1 MEKIYEIRN
10 SDNTE
15 TYYLIRKEDL
25 SEIGEFKSLTQGLD
39 LIVYVFD
46 KAKQQKRT
54 LQEYQGIFE
63 CLQEIFAIFTL
74 GYPMFLEEELKG
86 KNVLYEVSKITEKGW
101 ELVRAI
107 DGRILWHSQK
117 TIGPFCFKEVFEKI
131 EIIGIQLK
139 EDSPPAYFQELF
151 TAENFLKHE
160 LDEKEINQETY
171 EILDKQLRKIFSEIS
186 SN

>member
-1 MEKIYEIRN
+1 MEKIYEIKS

-25 SEIGEFKSLTQGLD
+25 AEIGEFKSLTQGLD
-39 LIVYVFD
+39 LIVYLFD
-46 KAKQQKRT
+46 KAKQRKRN

-63 CLQEIFAIFTL
+63 SLQEIFAIFTL
-74 GYPMFLEEELKG
+74 GYPMFLKEELEG
-86 KNVLYEVSKITEKGW
+86 KYVLYEISKITEKSWG
-101 ELVRAI
+101 LVKSLDA
-107 DGRILWHSQK
+107 RILWHSQK
-117 TIGPFCFKEVFEKI
+117 TIGPFCFKEVFEKV

-139 EDSPPAYFQELF
+139 EDSLPEYFQELF
-151 TAENFLKHE
+151 TAENFLKNE
-160 LDEKEINQETY
+160 LDKKEITQETY